1 MNERMSFKAWLVQ
14 NNITQLEIA
23 RLLGISLTSVNSK
36 INGRG
41 DFTLRQIRTI
51 CQKYNIS
58 ADIFL

>member
-1 MNERMSFKAWLVQ
+1 MNERISFKAWLVQ

-23 RLLGISLTSVNSK
+23 RLLKISLTSVNSK

>member
-23 RLLGISLTSVNSK
+23 RLLKISLTSVNSK